1 MRGSKI
7 GFWKVVC
14 IVAITLLMISGT
26 FTLLFGYLW
35 VLNLLPNKALTR
47 VALNS
52 FPRTDSNSREKYAGW
67 IFLFSIESTV
77 LFGLLYLLAIR
88 TKTDIEAEAKQS
100 APLKK
105 SDLGAT

>member
-35 VLNLLPNKALTR
+35 VLNLLPNKVLTG
-47 VALNS
+47 VALN
-52 FPRTDSNSREKYAGW
+52 SNSREKYAGW
-67 IFLFSIESTV
+67 IFLFSLESTV

-88 TKTDIEAEAKQS
+88 TKTDIEDEAKQS

>member
-7 GFWKVVC
+7 GFWKVAC
-14 IVAITLLMISGT
+14 IIAITLLMISGT

-35 VLNLLPNKALTR
+35 GLNLLPNKALTR
-47 VALNS
+47 VANS
-52 FPRTDSNSREKYAGW
+52 SPRTDSNSREIYAGW
-67 IFLFSIESTV
+67 IFLFSLESTV

-88 TKTDIEAEAKQS
+88 TKTDIEDEAKQS

-105 SDLGAT
+105 SDFGTT